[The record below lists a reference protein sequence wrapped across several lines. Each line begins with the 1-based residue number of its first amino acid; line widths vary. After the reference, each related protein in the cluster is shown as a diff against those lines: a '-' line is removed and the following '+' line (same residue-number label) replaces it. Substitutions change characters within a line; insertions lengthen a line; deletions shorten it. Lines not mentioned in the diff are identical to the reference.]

1 MTRCDTAV
9 ALTSTPG
16 PHHPVGDAA
25 VPGGVV
31 RRADSVYVSADPAAI
46 AKRMM
51 ADADEFAN
59 RCLIRVGLH
68 EFTVDLQVNP
78 VLNQ

>member
-16 PHHPVGDAA
+16 PHHAVGDAA

-51 ADADEFAN
+51 ADADELAN
-59 RCLIRVGLH
+59 RCVIRVGLH